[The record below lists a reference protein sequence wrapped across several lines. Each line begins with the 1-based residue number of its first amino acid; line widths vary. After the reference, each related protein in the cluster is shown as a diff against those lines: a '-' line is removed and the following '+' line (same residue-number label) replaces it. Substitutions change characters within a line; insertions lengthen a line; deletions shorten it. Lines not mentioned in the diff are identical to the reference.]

1 MIEDT
6 RKQLDATRLKL
17 KVLGLIMGSTTPP
30 AKHSHR
36 RTRLLFEI
44 DLAIVASEYSQAIA
58 DLAEQRQAI
67 EDLQIVLGSYR
78 MSKAP
83 TAQRSAELTPKP
95 CNLRQAADAAQA
107 TCEAL
112 TADVALLTRAKDRG
126 LLDPRTGE
134 RVRTGITRK
143 CQSAIASLQ
152 LISDAMGGA
161 E

>member
-1 MIEDT
+1 MITEV

-30 AKHSHR
+30 AKTSHR

-58 DLAEQRQAI
+58 DLTEQRQAI
-67 EDLQIVLGSYR
+67 EDLQQVLGSYR

-83 TAQRSAELTPKP
+83 TAQPST
-95 CNLRQAADAAQA
+95 LRQAADAAQA
-107 TCEAL
+107 TCKAL
-112 TADVALLTRAKDRG
+112 TADVALLVEAQGRS
-126 LLDPRTGE
+126 LLDPRTIVH
-134 RVRTGITRK
+134 VRSGITRK
-143 CQSAIASLQ
+143 CTSAIASLQ
-152 LISDAMGGA
+152 LIVDAMGGA

>member
-1 MIEDT
+1 MITEV

-30 AKHSHR
+30 AKTSHR

-58 DLAEQRQAI
+58 ELNEQRQAI
-67 EDLQIVLGSYR
+67 EDLQVVLGSYR
-78 MSKAP
+78 MSRTP
-83 TAQRSAELTPKP
+83 TAQPST
-95 CNLRQAADAAQA
+95 LRQAADAAQA
-107 TCEAL
+107 TCKAL
-112 TADVALLTRAKDRG
+112 TADVALLLEGQTRHVF
-126 LLDPRTGE
+126 DPRTIVH
-134 RVRTGITRK
+134 VRSGITRK
-143 CQSAIASLQ
+143 CQSAITNLQ